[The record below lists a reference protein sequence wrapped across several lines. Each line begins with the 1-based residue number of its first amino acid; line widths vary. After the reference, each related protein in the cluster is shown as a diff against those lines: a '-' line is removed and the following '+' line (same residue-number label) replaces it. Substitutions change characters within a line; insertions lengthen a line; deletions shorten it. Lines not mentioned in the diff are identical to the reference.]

1 MRQCPESAI
10 STASVDFAGLF
21 LIVRPVPDRAES
33 RISSPSVW
41 PALASLYALMSARRR
56 RQLYLTVSLMVLGAA
71 AELITIGAALPFLA
85 LISDPARAEDI
96 PVVRTIFDL
105 LGWQSGEASILEAT
119 FLLVG
124 AALIGAA
131 IRLLLNW
138 TVQAFVFR
146 IGHDLG
152 VAVFSRALRQPYLYH
167 VERNSSE
174 VIAGVEKAQAVLFQV
189 LLPLMQGVVAAF
201 MAIFIL
207 GLLIAID
214 PLMASIAAVSM
225 AALYIGLSL
234 ATRHVLA
241 ANSRIH
247 SEAHTQRIKQ
257 VQEGLGGIR
266 DILIDRSQPV
276 FERGFRETDDRLRR
290 AQMVNSFISSS
301 PRMVI
306 EAAAIILIALL
317 ALYMS
322 YQPGGVVRAIPVLGA
337 LAIGAQ
343 RLLPLLQLIYHAWS
357 RTAGSLRIVLD
368 IAELLGQPQ
377 DSGDEGTEAA
387 GKLDFTSAIDLE
399 KLGFRYPGGRQEA
412 LRDINLTIRKGE
424 RIGLLGETGSGKST
438 LLDLIMGLLDP
449 GSGEI
454 RIDGAALSGET
465 RRRWQAQIAH
475 VPQFIY
481 LTDSAVMENI
491 AFGVPPGEID
501 MDRVKAAAKRA
512 EIAEFIE
519 SLPAGYHTPVGERG
533 VRLSG
538 GQRQRLG
545 IARALYKQASVLI
558 LDEATSALDNET
570 EAAVMAN
577 LGRSDAD
584 LTILMVAHRLSTLAS
599 CDRLVRLS
607 GGRVAEVGSYAD
619 LVEARPAATRSSA

>member
-1 MRQCPESAI
+1 M
-10 STASVDFAGLF
+10 
-21 LIVRPVPDRAES
+21 PDRVDES

-41 PALASLYALMSARRR
+41 QALGSIYALIGPRRR
-56 RQLYLTVSLMVLGAA
+56 RQLYLTLTLMVVGAG
-71 AELITIGAALPFLA
+71 AELVTIGAALPFLA
-85 LISDPARAEDI
+85 LISDPARANEI
-96 PVVRTIFDL
+96 GVVRTIFDL
-105 LGWQSGEASILEAT
+105 LGWQAGETSIVQAT
-119 FLLVG
+119 SLLVG
-124 AALIGAA
+124 AAIIGAA
-131 IRLLLNW
+131 VRLLLNW
-138 TVQAFVFR
+138 AVQAFVFR
-146 IGHDLG
+146 VGHDLG

-207 GLLIAID
+207 ALLVAID
-214 PLMASIAAVSM
+214 PLTASIAAVVM
-225 AALYIGLSL
+225 ALLYVGLSL
-234 ATRHVLA
+234 ATRSILA

-276 FERGFRETDDRLRR
+276 FEKSFREVDDRLRR
-290 AQMVNSFISSS
+290 AQMVNNFVASS

-306 EAAAIILIALL
+306 EAAAIVLIALL

-357 RTAGSLRIVLD
+357 RTAGSFRIVLD
-368 IAELLGQPQ
+368 IADLLGKPQPIV
-377 DSGDEGTEAA
+377 DERELPDRIAR
-387 GKLDFTSAIDLE
+387 FSSAIELD
-399 KLGFRYPGGRQEA
+399 KVGFRYPGGRQYA
-412 LRDINLTIRKGE
+412 LRDISLDIRKGE

-438 LLDLIMGLLDP
+438 LLDLVMGLLEP
-449 GSGEI
+449 GAGEI
-454 RIDGAALSGET
+454 RVDGIALTGAM
-465 RRRWQAQIAH
+465 RRHWQAQIAH

-481 LTDSAVMENI
+481 LSDSPIAENI
-491 AFGVPPGEID
+491 AFGVAPGEID
-501 MDRVKAAAKRA
+501 MERVRAAAVQA

-519 SLPAGYHTPVGERG
+519 TLPSAYLTPVGERG

-538 GQRQRLG
+538 GQRQRIG

-558 LDEATSALDNET
+558 LDEATSALDNDT
-570 EAAVMAN
+570 EASVMAN
-577 LGRSDAD
+577 LGRSDSN
-584 LTILMVAHRLSTLAS
+584 LTILMVAHRLSTLAA
-599 CDRLVRLS
+599 CDRLIRLKN
-607 GGRVAEVGSYAD
+607 GRVAEVGRYAD
-619 LVEARPAATRSSA
+619 LVGESAGSARGSA